1 MEMHLIS
8 KVSVI
13 ERDQPHVTE
22 LLLIVVEGMFFMSY
36 TVSFFM
42 KHLLLSR
49 FMGNGV
55 KRLLFAECN
64 VHV

>member
-1 MEMHLIS
+1 MHLIS

-22 LLLIVVEGMFFMSY
+22 LLLIVEGMFFMSY
-36 TVSFFM
+36 TISFFM
-42 KHLLLSR
+42 KHLPLSL
-49 FMGNGV
+49 FMGNSV